1 MKAQQLI
8 TFLGM
13 ASSAAVTALP
23 SQRSTST
30 CTAGLT
36 AWSDANF
43 AGVEHQYDVA
53 WNTCISIAAQFPFNQ
68 SAGVSSVKANAGN
81 WCVMYPNT
89 DCNPGQG
96 RDNDT
101 LVVVGSYY
109 DLNDPEEHWDNLPQS
124 FSCKEYNC

>member
-1 MKAQQLI
+1 MKAQQLM

-13 ASSAAVTALP
+13 ASSAVATALP

-43 AGVEHQYDVA
+43 VGKSHQYNVA
-53 WNTCISIAAQFPFNQ
+53 WDTCISMAGEFPYNQ
-68 SAGVSSVKANAGN
+68 PAGVSSVKANAGN
-81 WCVMYPNT
+81 SCVMYPNT

-96 RDNDT
+96 NANDT
-101 LVVVGSYY
+101 LDLIGSYY
-109 DLNDPEEHWDNLPQS
+109 DLAGSEENWDNLPQS
-124 FSCKEYNC
+124 FSCQEYNC